1 MKDQKERSTGAP
13 ITITA
18 ATTAEETSEGNA
30 IMALLMKIT
39 VFGTPAPQ
47 GSKSFKGRSKT
58 GKAIMVESSK
68 KVGPWRETVVYA
80 ARDEMNTFGG
90 WSMITDPILMH
101 VRFSLRR
108 PASHYRTGRNAHLLR
123 ESAPTRPGKYPD
135 LSKLIR
141 STEDALTT
149 AGVYA
154 DDALIVDLNASKVFA
169 GSSGGLDVS
178 GAVIEIWGLDS

>member
-1 MKDQKERSTGAP
+1 
-13 ITITA
+13 
-18 ATTAEETSEGNA
+18 
-30 IMALLMKIT
+30 MALIMKLT
-39 VFGTPAPQ
+39 VIGTPAPQ
-47 GSKSFKGRSKT
+47 GSKSYKGRSKT

-80 ARDEMNTFGG
+80 ARDEIANVGE
-90 WSMITDPILMH
+90 WSVITDPILLK
-101 VRFSLRR
+101 VTFSLRR
-108 PASHYRTGRNAHLLR
+108 PTSHYRTGKNAHLLR
-123 ESAPTRPGKYPD
+123 DSAPTRPGKYPD

-169 GSSGGLDVS
+169 GSPEGLDVP